1 MNWKERLTDVL
12 AEGILW
18 GVYYWLLFAV
28 IIPLLVNRLLGGI
41 ASEVIVPETGE
52 LTGLVFLFM
61 GLSLAATALRGA
73 IYSPLIGALESILG
87 FAVVVYFLDGGVV
100 SVSLDYGGPISV
112 TLDLSPI
119 LMEVFLFFT
128 LPGVVLPFV
137 EYFLKRSGS

>member
-1 MNWKERLTDVL
+1 MNWRERLADILVK
-12 AEGILW
+12 GVLW
-18 GVYYWLLFAV
+18 GAYYWLLFAV

-41 ASEVIVPETGE
+41 ASGVIVPETGE
-52 LTGLVFLFM
+52 LTGLIFLFM
-61 GLSLAATALRGA
+61 GLSLAATALRGT

-137 EYFLKRSGS
+137 EYFLRRSDS

>member
-1 MNWKERLTDVL
+1 LSWKERLTDVL

-28 IIPLLVNRLLGGI
+28 IIPLMVNRLLGEI

-52 LTGLVFLFM
+52 LTGLIFLFM
-61 GLSLAATALRGA
+61 GLSLAATALRGT

-87 FAVVVYFLDGGVV
+87 FAVVVYFLDGGIV

-137 EYFLKRSGS
+137 EYFLKRSGG

>member
-1 MNWKERLTDVL
+1 MNWKERLMDVL
-12 AEGILW
+12 AEGVLW
-18 GVYYWLLFAV
+18 GIYYWLLFAV
-28 IIPLLVNRLLGGI
+28 VIPLLISRLLGGL
-41 ASEVIVPETGE
+41 AAEELVPETGE

-61 GLSLAATALRGA
+61 GLSLASTALKGT

-87 FAVVVYFLDGGVV
+87 FAVVVYLLDGGVV
-100 SVSLDYGGPISV
+100 SVSLNYAGPVSV

-137 EYFLKRSGS
+137 EYFMKEAG

>member
-1 MNWKERLTDVL
+1 MNWKERLIDVL
-12 AEGILW
+12 AEGVLW
-18 GVYYWLLFAV
+18 GIYYWLLFAV
-28 IIPLLVNRLLGGI
+28 VIPLLVSRLLGGL
-41 ASEVIVPETGE
+41 AAEEFVPETGE

-61 GLSLAATALRGA
+61 GLSLASTALKGT

-87 FAVVVYFLDGGVV
+87 FAVVVYLLDGGVV
-100 SVSLDYGGPISV
+100 SVSLDYAGPVSV

-137 EYFLKRSGS
+137 DYFLRKSG

>member
-61 GLSLAATALRGA
+61 GLSLAATALRGT

>member
-1 MNWKERLTDVL
+1 MNWKERLMDVL
-12 AEGILW
+12 AEGVLW
-18 GVYYWLLFAV
+18 GIYYWLLFAV
-28 IIPLLVNRLLGGI
+28 VIPLLISRLLGGL
-41 ASEVIVPETGE
+41 AAEELVPETGE

-61 GLSLAATALRGA
+61 GLSLASTALKGT

-87 FAVVVYFLDGGVV
+87 FAVVVYLLDGGVV
-100 SVSLDYGGPISV
+100 SVSLNYAGPVSV

-137 EYFLKRSGS
+137 EYFLRKSG

>member
-1 MNWKERLTDVL
+1 MNWKERLMDVL
-12 AEGILW
+12 AEGVLW
-18 GVYYWLLFAV
+18 GIYYWLLFAV
-28 IIPLLVNRLLGGI
+28 VIPLLISRLLGGL
-41 ASEVIVPETGE
+41 AAEELVPETGE

-61 GLSLAATALRGA
+61 GLSLASTALKGT

-87 FAVVVYFLDGGVV
+87 FAVVVYLLDGGVV
-100 SVSLDYGGPISV
+100 SVSLNYAGPVSV

-137 EYFLKRSGS
+137 DYFLRKSG

>member
-1 MNWKERLTDVL
+1 MSWKERLTDVL

-41 ASEVIVPETGE
+41 VSEVIVPETGE
-52 LTGLVFLFM
+52 LTGLIFLFM
-61 GLSLAATALRGA
+61 GLSLAAAALRGT

-137 EYFLKRSGS
+137 EYFIKRSGG

>member
-1 MNWKERLTDVL
+1 MNWKERLMDVL
-12 AEGILW
+12 AEGVLW
-18 GVYYWLLFAV
+18 GIYYWLLFAV
-28 IIPLLVNRLLGGI
+28 VIPLLISRLLGRL
-41 ASEVIVPETGE
+41 AAEELVPETGE

-61 GLSLAATALRGA
+61 GLSLASTALKGT

-87 FAVVVYFLDGGVV
+87 FAVVVYLLDGGVV
-100 SVSLDYGGPISV
+100 SVSLNYAGPVSV

-137 EYFLKRSGS
+137 EYFLRKSG

>member
-1 MNWKERLTDVL
+1 LNWKERLKDVL

-52 LTGLVFLFM
+52 LTGLIFLFM
-61 GLSLAATALRGA
+61 GLSLTATALRGT

-87 FAVVVYFLDGGVV
+87 FAVVVYFLDGGIV